1 MKFFISVII
10 NSKITYKLL
19 FLIPLFIYSD
29 ETSELP
35 IMDFEPSKQLCV
47 SSTGSSVPKQ
57 CSPGN
62 YIIFRWYTEEGFH
75 GWVARCELDT
85 FKHLGIATS
94 EVWKSGLC
102 ILKKPEDYLSILSK
116 RGANDQAIE
125 QLKNEQA
132 YINAS
137 NKEKKKMVKERVKKL
152 LRERNLD

>member
-57 CSPGN
+57 
-62 YIIFRWYTEEGFH
+62 
-75 GWVARCELDT
+75 L
-85 FKHLGIATS
+85 
-94 EVWKSGLC
+94 
-102 ILKKPEDYLSILSK
+102 
-116 RGANDQAIE
+116 
-125 QLKNEQA
+125 
-132 YINAS
+132 
-137 NKEKKKMVKERVKKL
+137 
-152 LRERNLD
+152 